1 METSEACDVVFLD
14 QLEAPVRR
22 CDWVTKLYGM
32 QSYRWKCH
40 HDIELYIYIFYC
52 GITKLVSKY

>member
-32 QSYRWKCH
+32 QAYRWKRH
-40 HDIELYIYIFYC
+40 HDIELYIYI
-52 GITKLVSKY
+52 LLWHN